1 MRKINLELDL
11 INTMFFNN
19 IESKEELTENLKII
33 NYRLTNLLSKM
44 HDEELIEIDDNYYL
58 EFDEEEK
65 NILFDTIELI
75 EKVIKGVE
83 E

>member
-1 MRKINLELDL
+1 MKINLELDL
-11 INTMFFNN
+11 NDTMYFNN

-44 HDEELIEIDDNYYL
+44 YDEELIEIDNNYYL